1 MQEIPYSDISQINK
15 SLLFQL
21 EPQQVWAGLP
31 RHNLRHSKEVS
42 WAGTRSQEVARH
54 DHLRRLRRL
63 LPPGQHPGLHL
74 TQGYLVKTEIGS
86 NITDFQ
92 RMHVLQETIASQI
105 VKNKCERTTAT
116 DITNSTRDIL
126 MNNSKN
132 KNYEKGIKRKQ
143 NEKDTPT
150 RQIKSKRRKLTRS
163 MTLSEE
169 ETKHFE
175 NN

>member
-1 MQEIPYSDISQINK
+1 
-15 SLLFQL
+15 
-21 EPQQVWAGLP
+21 
-31 RHNLRHSKEVS
+31 
-42 WAGTRSQEVARH
+42 
-54 DHLRRLRRL
+54 
-63 LPPGQHPGLHL
+63 
-74 TQGYLVKTEIGS
+74 
-86 NITDFQ
+86 
-92 RMHVLQETIASQI
+92 MHVLQETIASQI